1 MERASVGLVI
11 KPNSRRASELAVALC
26 DYLKTKQLTF
36 VVDNEGS
43 GSLPAGLIADSQ
55 VVPRRELIE
64 RVDWAV
70 VLGGDG
76 TLISAARY
84 PCKKPAKII
93 GINVGT
99 LGFLTEVTADELFDV
114 MDRSLRGGI
123 PGERRPLL
131 EAKLVEASGSTR
143 VFYALNDV
151 VIAKGALARI
161 FGVEFSVD
169 DGTAASIRGD
179 GIIVASPS
187 GSTAYSLAAG
197 GSIVH
202 PHVDALLIT
211 PICPH
216 SLTSRPLI
224 VPGSSKVVLRIEG
237 ELTEEVFLTI
247 DGQEGVRMTGGATI
261 EISTSSH
268 YFELITSPSRSYFD
282 MLSHKLSWAV
292 SSTKR

>member
-1 MERASVGLVI
+1 MDRADVGIVI
-11 KPNSRRASELAVALC
+11 KPNNPRATELAVALC
-26 DYLKTKQLTF
+26 DYLFRKQLSF

-43 GSLPAGLIADSQ
+43 GSLPAGLIRESQ
-55 VVPRRELIE
+55 VVPRRKLIE

-84 PCKKPAKII
+84 PCSRPAKII

-114 MDRSLRGGI
+114 VDRSLRGEL

-131 EAKLVEASGSTR
+131 EARLVESDGVEK

-169 DGTAASIRGD
+169 GSTAASIRGD
-179 GIIVASPS
+179 GMIVASPS

-202 PHVDALLIT
+202 PQVDAMLIT

-224 VPGSSKVVLRIEG
+224 VPGGSKVTLKIEG

-247 DGQEGVRMTGGATI
+247 DGQEGLKMSGGARI
-261 EISTSSH
+261 EISSSS
-268 YFELITSPSRSYFD
+268 YFFELIVSPSRSYFD
-282 MLSHKLSWAV
+282 MLSHKLNWAV
-292 SSTKR
+292 STTKR